1 MYRIVGADQNEYG
14 PISLEQLR
22 QWLTEGRVNA
32 QTKVLAEGATDWKPL
47 GTLPEFSLLLGIQPA
62 PGGLAPNLPRPLALP
77 RTNPFALTG
86 LIMGLISITI
96 GCCCC
101 YGFPFNVLGIVCS
114 LIALA
119 QIQSNPE
126 LYSGK
131 GMAVTGLITS
141 LVSIALAGLMMILGL
156 ALGWGEIMRD
166 IKNF

>member
-1 MYRIVGADQNEYG
+1 
-14 PISLEQLR
+14 
-22 QWLTEGRVNA
+22 
-32 QTKVLAEGATDWKPL
+32 
-47 GTLPEFSLLLGIQPA
+47 
-62 PGGLAPNLPRPLALP
+62 
-77 RTNPFALTG
+77 
-86 LIMGLISITI
+86 MGLISITI

-131 GMAVTGLITS
+131 AMAVTGLITS

-156 ALGWGEIMRD
+156 ALGWGEIIRD